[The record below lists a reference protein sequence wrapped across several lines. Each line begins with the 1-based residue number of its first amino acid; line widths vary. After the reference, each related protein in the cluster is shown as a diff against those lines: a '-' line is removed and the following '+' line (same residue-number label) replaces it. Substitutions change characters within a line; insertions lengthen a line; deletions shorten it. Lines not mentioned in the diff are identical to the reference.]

1 MLILFTIRTGIRAG
15 RRSRVLI
22 PTFSPSVCVEARMRH
37 RWMGLIAVVL
47 VLASA
52 SGCRRTPD
60 SGRDRAD
67 VEQVFNKYLQS
78 LNGADVALASQVW
91 LQSPDVLVVTPS
103 GRFQGWDSVRKDIYI
118 NLMQKQLRKP
128 HVQASNV
135 SIVVAGDA
143 AWVVYDFVFTAK
155 RADGQPFTSKGWES
169 HGYQRT
175 ADGWRI
181 AHLHYSVPP
190 PRS

>member
-1 MLILFTIRTGIRAG
+1 
-15 RRSRVLI
+15 
-22 PTFSPSVCVEARMRH
+22 MRH
-37 RWMGLIAVVL
+37 RWMGLVAVFL
-47 VLASA
+47 VFASA

-60 SGRDRAD
+60 IGRDRAD
-67 VEQVFNKYLQS
+67 IEQVFNKYLQS

-103 GRFQGWDSVRKDIYI
+103 GRFQGCDSVRKDIYI
-118 NLMQKQLRKP
+118 NLMQKQLREP

-155 RADGQPFTSKGWES
+155 RADGQPFTTKGWES

-175 ADGWRI
+175 ANGWRI

>member
-1 MLILFTIRTGIRAG
+1 MAHPVVLF
-15 RRSRVLI
+15 
-22 PTFSPSVCVEARMRH
+22 PTFLPSVCVEARMRH

-52 SGCRRTPD
+52 LGCRRTPD
-60 SGRDRAD
+60 NSQDRAD

-78 LNGADVALASQVW
+78 INAGDVALASQVW

-103 GRFQGWDSVRKDIYI
+103 GRF
-118 NLMQKQLRKP
+118 
-128 HVQASNV
+128 
-135 SIVVAGDA
+135 
-143 AWVVYDFVFTAK
+143 
-155 RADGQPFTSKGWES
+155 KGWES

-175 ADGWRI
+175 ANGWRI